1 MDIEFNYSMNEIESL
16 VIILVRL
23 IYLLLKIDLIIDLRI
38 FSHAKLEQY
47 FFVSKFNYRFFS
59 KMTLDQSNIDLS
71 TLTPMM
77 QQYMTVKLQH
87 PHSLMFYRM
96 GDFYELFFDDAHK
109 AAKILGITLTHRGKA
124 NGQPIPMA
132 GVPYHAAEGYL
143 ARLVKKGETVVICEQ
158 LGEVTGKGPVE
169 RGVVR
174 IITPGTL
181 TDDALLNAHQSS
193 NLVSIC
199 IKSDEIGIALLDLS
213 AGIFKVQQQSF
224 QAEQLP
230 LELARLMPSE
240 LLIDEDFK
248 HPEVVEQIKQILDC
262 PVTKR
267 PNVDFNL
274 NNAQKTLCDQF
285 AVSTLSGFGI
295 EHLELAKA
303 AAAALI
309 HYAKDTQ
316 KTALPHIRSIRLEQS
331 SDFIALDP
339 VTRRNLEI
347 IDPLFEHGTSL
358 FDLTNQCQTAMGSRL
373 LSRTLMQPIRDTAL
387 LDQRLDAIQTI
398 LSGYHEAPIRLV
410 LKEISDIERV
420 LSRVAL
426 GSARPRDL
434 VQLRQACAQIP
445 YLRHALAPMTST
457 PQSALIN
464 QLNEELGD
472 FNGLHHRL
480 MSAIVENPPVLLR
493 DGNVIANGFDH
504 ELDEL
509 RQIRDHAGQFLID
522 LEIKERET
530 TGINTLKIGYNRVSG
545 YYIELT
551 RAQAE
556 QAPAHYIRRQT
567 LKNAERYI
575 TPELKSFEDKVLS
588 SESRALAREKLLFEM
603 LLDELRQDIANL
615 QMMASAIAQLDVLTN
630 FAHLSRLYNWN
641 RPEFSPEIGIH
652 IQAGRHPVVE
662 SLIKTP
668 YTPNDTYLDVQH
680 RMSIITGPNMGGK
693 STFMRQTAL
702 ITLLAY
708 CGSFV
713 PAKFAKLGPI
723 DRIFTRIGSADDLSS
738 GKSTFMVEMTE
749 TSQILHHATQQSL
762 VLMDEVGRGT
772 STYDGLSLAWACVL
786 DLTHRIKCLCLFATH
801 YFELTELGMDP
812 CIDNYH
818 VTAQEVNGHLILLH
832 KVQKG
837 PASQSHGLQVAKLA
851 GIPQNVI
858 KEAQAKLK
866 KLEKLQLQT
875 QPVQK
880 DLFSQDLFSNSE
892 PVEKIIEVEKVV
904 EIHQPSQ
911 VEQLLSEII
920 VDDLSPRQALDQLYQ
935 LKQLLQKS

>member
-1 MDIEFNYSMNEIESL
+1 MSFMEN
-16 VIILVRL
+16 
-23 IYLLLKIDLIIDLRI
+23 
-38 FSHAKLEQY
+38 
-47 FFVSKFNYRFFS
+47 
-59 KMTLDQSNIDLS
+59 MTDFS

-77 QQYMTVKLQH
+77 QQYMSVKVQH

-109 AAKILGITLTHRGKA
+109 AAKLLGITLTHRGKA
-124 NGQPIPMA
+124 NGNPIPMA

-158 LGEVTGKGPVE
+158 IGEVTGKGPVE

-193 NLVSIC
+193 NLVSIA
-199 IKSDEIGIALLDLS
+199 IHQNQIGIALLDLS
-213 AGIFKVQQQSF
+213 AGIFKVQQQEF
-224 QAEQLP
+224 KAEQLP

-240 LLIDEDFK
+240 LVLNEDIQDQALL
-248 HPEVVEQIKQILDC
+248 EQIKSLIEC
-262 PVTKR
+262 PITKR

-274 NNAQKTLCDQF
+274 NNAQKTLCDQLG
-285 AVSTLSGFGI
+285 VSTLSGFGI
-295 EHLELAKA
+295 DELPLAKV

-309 HYAKDTQ
+309 HYAKETQ
-316 KTALPHIRSIRLEQS
+316 KTALPHIRSIKLEQS

-358 FDLTNQCQTAMGSRL
+358 FNLVNDCQTAMGGRL
-373 LSRTLMQPIRDTAL
+373 LARTLMQPLRDTAL
-387 LDQRLDAIQTI
+387 LDQRLDAIEI
-398 LSGYHEAPIRLV
+398 LLNGYHEAPIRLI

-420 LSRVAL
+420 LSRIAL

-445 YLRHALAPMTST
+445 FLRNAIQPIVSQNQST
-457 PQSALIN
+457 LIQ
-464 QLNEELGD
+464 QLNDELGD
-472 FNGLHHRL
+472 FNGLHLRL
-480 MSAIVENPPVLLR
+480 MNAIVENPPVLLR
-493 DGNVIANGFDH
+493 DGNVIAEGFDS

-522 LEIKERET
+522 LEIRERKN

-556 QAPAHYIRRQT
+556 QAPDSYIRRQT

-588 SESRALAREKLLFEM
+588 SESRALAREKALFEM
-603 LLDELRQDIANL
+603 LLDELRQDIGNL
-615 QMMASAIAQLDVLTN
+615 QMMSAAIAQIDLLSN
-630 FAHLSRLYNWN
+630 FAHQARLYSWN
-641 RPEFSPEIGIH
+641 RPEFSPEIGVQ

-668 YTPNDTYLDVQH
+668 YTPNDTQLNFNH

-702 ITLLAY
+702 ISLLAY
-708 CGSFV
+708 CGSYV
-713 PAKFAKLGPI
+713 PAKAAKLGPI

-749 TSQILHHATQQSL
+749 TSQILHHATNQSL

-786 DLTHRIKCLCLFATH
+786 DLTKRIQCLCLFATH
-801 YFELTELGMDP
+801 YFELTELSKEP

-818 VTAQEVNGHLILLH
+818 VTAKEINGQLILLH
-832 KVQKG
+832 KVQHG

-851 GIPQNVI
+851 GIPESVI
-858 KEAQAKLK
+858 KDAQHRLRI
-866 KLEKLQLQT
+866 LEKQQ
-875 QPVQK
+875 QPQVVQN
-880 DLFSQDLFSNSE
+880 DLFSNLQE
-892 PVEKIIEVEKVV
+892 PEVIEKVIEVEK
-904 EIHQPSQ
+904 SSSA
-911 VEQLLSEII
+911 LDALKNLDL
-920 VDDLSPRQALDQLYQ
+920 DDLTPRQALEQLYQ
-935 LKQLLQKS
+935 LKQLLKA

>member
-1 MDIEFNYSMNEIESL
+1 MSL
-16 VIILVRL
+16 AQLT
-23 IYLLLKIDLIIDLRI
+23 
-38 FSHAKLEQY
+38 A
-47 FFVSKFNYRFFS
+47 
-59 KMTLDQSNIDLS
+59 DLS
-71 TLTPMM
+71 SLTPMM
-77 QQYMTVKLQH
+77 QQYLSVKMQH

-96 GDFYELFFDDAHK
+96 GDFYELFFDDAKK
-109 AAKILGITLTHRGKA
+109 AAKLLGITLTHRGKA
-124 NGQPIPMA
+124 NGEPIPMA

-158 LGEVTGKGPVE
+158 IGEVTGKGPVE

-181 TDDALLNAHQSS
+181 TDDALLTSHQSS
-193 NLVSIC
+193 NLVAIC
-199 IKSDEIGIALLDLS
+199 LQQQQIGFALLDLS
-213 AGIFKVQQQSF
+213 AGIFKVQQQAF
-224 QAEQLP
+224 DIDQLP
-230 LELARLMPSE
+230 IELARLMPSE
-240 LLIDEDFK
+240 ILIDEDLVDQQFI
-248 HPEVVEQIKQILDC
+248 ENIKNSIEC
-262 PVTKR
+262 PITKR
-267 PNVDFNL
+267 PNVDFNI

-285 AVSTLSGFGI
+285 AVSTLAGFGI
-295 EHLELAKA
+295 DHLPLAQA

-309 HYAKDTQ
+309 HYAKETQ
-316 KTALPHIRSIRLEQS
+316 KTALPHIRSIQLEQS

-347 IDPLFEHGTSL
+347 IEPLFEHGTSL
-358 FDLTNQCQTAMGSRL
+358 FQLMNDCQTAMGGRF

-387 LDQRLDAIQTI
+387 LDARLDATQA
-398 LSGYHEAPIRLV
+398 LLQGYHETPVRLI

-434 VQLRQACAQIP
+434 VQLRHACAQLP
-445 YLRHALAPMTST
+445 FLRHALQPLLTQT
-457 PQSALIN
+457 PTVLIT
-464 QLNEELGD
+464 QLNDELGD
-472 FNGLHHRL
+472 FHQLHVHL
-480 MSAIVENPPVLLR
+480 MAAIAENPPVLLR
-493 DGNVIANGFDH
+493 DGNVIAEGFDA

-522 LEIKERET
+522 LEIQEREK

-556 QAPAHYIRRQT
+556 QAPEHYIRRQT

-588 SESRALAREKLLFEM
+588 SESRALAREKLLFEH
-603 LLDELRQDIANL
+603 LLNELRENIAAL
-615 QMMASAIAQLDVLTN
+615 QMMSAAIAQLDVLTN
-630 FAHLSRLYNWN
+630 FAHQARLRQWS
-641 RPEFSPEIGIH
+641 RPEFSPEVGVM

-662 SLIKTP
+662 ALSKTAF
-668 YTPNDTYLDVQH
+668 TPNDSSLDHQH
-680 RMSIITGPNMGGK
+680 RMAIITGPNMGGK

-702 ITLLAY
+702 ISLLAY

-713 PAKFAKLGPI
+713 PAQSAKLGPI
-723 DRIFTRIGSADDLSS
+723 DRIFTRIGSADDLST

-786 DLTHRIKCLCLFATH
+786 DLTKRIQCLCLFATH
-801 YFELTELGMDP
+801 YFELTELGQDP
-812 CIDNYH
+812 YIDNYH
-818 VTAQEVNGHLILLH
+818 VTAKELNGNLILLH
-832 KVQKG
+832 KVQHG

-851 GIPQNVI
+851 GIPEPVI
-858 KEAQAKLK
+858 KDAQKRLK
-866 KLEKLQLQT
+866 ILEKQQQQQLKTSPQH
-875 QPVQK
+875 
-880 DLFSQDLFSNSE
+880 DLFAGNTPLETDVIE
-892 PVEKIIEVEKVV
+892 RIIEVSK
-904 EIHQPSQ
+904 PS
-911 VEQLLSEII
+911 LTLDALANLDI
-920 VDDLSPRQALDQLYQ
+920 DDLSPRQALEQLYQ
-935 LKQLLQKS
+935 LKAQLKAEKMTS

>member
-1 MDIEFNYSMNEIESL
+1 MSFMEN
-16 VIILVRL
+16 
-23 IYLLLKIDLIIDLRI
+23 
-38 FSHAKLEQY
+38 
-47 FFVSKFNYRFFS
+47 
-59 KMTLDQSNIDLS
+59 MTDFS

-77 QQYMTVKLQH
+77 QQYMSVKVQH

-109 AAKILGITLTHRGKA
+109 AAKLLGITLTHRGKA
-124 NGQPIPMA
+124 NGNPIPMA

-158 LGEVTGKGPVE
+158 IGEVTGKGPVE

-193 NLVSIC
+193 NLVSIA
-199 IKSDEIGIALLDLS
+199 IHQNQIGIALLDLS
-213 AGIFKVQQQSF
+213 AGIFKVQQQEF
-224 QAEQLP
+224 KAEQLP

-240 LLIDEDFK
+240 LVLNEDIQDQALL
-248 HPEVVEQIKQILDC
+248 EQIKSLIEC
-262 PVTKR
+262 PITKR

-274 NNAQKTLCDQF
+274 NNAQKTLCDQLG
-285 AVSTLSGFGI
+285 VSTLSGFGI
-295 EHLELAKA
+295 DELPLAKV

-309 HYAKDTQ
+309 HYAKETQ
-316 KTALPHIRSIRLEQS
+316 KTALPHIRSIKLEQS

-358 FDLTNQCQTAMGSRL
+358 FNLVNDCQTAMGGRL
-373 LSRTLMQPIRDTAL
+373 LARTLMQPLRDTAL
-387 LDQRLDAIQTI
+387 LDQRLDAIEI
-398 LSGYHEAPIRLV
+398 LLNGYHEAPIRLI

-420 LSRVAL
+420 LSRIAL

-445 YLRHALAPMTST
+445 FLRNAIQPIVSQNQST
-457 PQSALIN
+457 LIQ
-464 QLNEELGD
+464 QLNDELGD
-472 FNGLHHRL
+472 FNGLHLRL
-480 MSAIVENPPVLLR
+480 MNAIVENPPVLLR
-493 DGNVIANGFDH
+493 DGNVIAEGFDS

-509 RQIRDHAGQFLID
+509 RQIRDHAGQFFID
-522 LEIKERET
+522 LEIREREN

-556 QAPAHYIRRQT
+556 QAPDSYIRRQT

-588 SESRALAREKLLFEM
+588 SESRALAREKALFEM
-603 LLDELRQDIANL
+603 LLDELRQDIGNL
-615 QMMASAIAQLDVLTN
+615 QMMSAAIAQIDLLSN
-630 FAHLSRLYNWN
+630 FAHQARLYSWN
-641 RPEFSPEIGIH
+641 RPEFSPEIGIQ

-668 YTPNDTYLDVQH
+668 YTPNDTQLNFNH

-702 ITLLAY
+702 ISLLAY
-708 CGSFV
+708 CGSYV
-713 PAKFAKLGPI
+713 PAKAAKLGPI

-749 TSQILHHATQQSL
+749 TSQILHHATNQSL

-786 DLTHRIKCLCLFATH
+786 DLTKRIQCLCLFATH
-801 YFELTELGMDP
+801 YFELTELSKEP

-818 VTAQEVNGHLILLH
+818 VTAKEINGQLILLH
-832 KVQKG
+832 KVQHG

-851 GIPQNVI
+851 GIPESVI
-858 KEAQAKLK
+858 KDAQHRLRI
-866 KLEKLQLQT
+866 LEKQQ
-875 QPVQK
+875 QPQVVQN
-880 DLFSQDLFSNSE
+880 DLFSNLQE
-892 PVEKIIEVEKVV
+892 AEVIEKVIEVEKSSPALDALKV
-904 EIHQPSQ
+904 
-911 VEQLLSEII
+911 LDL
-920 VDDLSPRQALDQLYQ
+920 DDLTPRQALEQLYQ
-935 LKQLLQKS
+935 LKQLLKA

>member
-1 MDIEFNYSMNEIESL
+1 MNTE
-16 VIILVRL
+16 
-23 IYLLLKIDLIIDLRI
+23 
-38 FSHAKLEQY
+38 
-47 FFVSKFNYRFFS
+47 NN
-59 KMTLDQSNIDLS
+59 TLDLS

-77 QQYMTVKLQH
+77 QQYMSMKMQH

-124 NGQPIPMA
+124 NGNPIPMA
-132 GVPYHAAEGYL
+132 GVPYHAAEGYI
-143 ARLVKKGETVVICEQ
+143 ARLVKKGENVVICEQ
-158 LGEVTGKGPVE
+158 IGEVTGKGPVE

-193 NLVSIC
+193 NLVALC
-199 IKSDEIGIALLDLS
+199 VQQNQIGIALLDLS
-213 AGIFKVQQQSF
+213 AGIFKVQQQEF
-224 QAEQLP
+224 NTDQLP

-240 LLIDEDFK
+240 LVIDEDMIDQN
-248 HPEVVEQIKQILDC
+248 VIEQIKKYIEC
-262 PVTKR
+262 PISKR

-295 EHLELAKA
+295 DHLPLAKA

-309 HYAKDTQ
+309 HYAKETQ
-316 KTALPHIRSIRLEQS
+316 KTALPHIRSIKLEQS
-331 SDFIALDP
+331 TDFIALDP

-358 FDLTNQCQTAMGSRL
+358 YSLINDCQTAMGGRL
-373 LSRTLMQPIRDTAL
+373 LGRTLMQPMRDTAV
-387 LDQRLDAIQTI
+387 LDQRLDAIDV
-398 LSGYHEAPIRLV
+398 LLKGYHEAPVRLV

-445 YLRHALAPMTST
+445 YLRHALEPIVAQQ
-457 PQSALIN
+457 QSSLFL
-464 QLNEELGD
+464 QLNDELGD
-472 FNGLHHRL
+472 FNGLHQRL

-493 DGNVIANGFDH
+493 DGNVIAEGFDT

-509 RQIRDHAGQFLID
+509 RKIRDHAGQFLID
-522 LEIKERET
+522 LEIQEREA

-556 QAPAHYIRRQT
+556 QAPDHYIRRQT

-575 TPELKSFEDKVLS
+575 TPELKAFEDKVLS

-615 QMMASAIAQLDVLTN
+615 QMMSSAIAQIDLVSN
-630 FAHLSRLYNWN
+630 FAHQARIQRWN
-641 RPEFSPEIGIH
+641 RPEYSPEIGIE
-652 IQAGRHPVVE
+652 IIAGRHPVVE
-662 SLIKTP
+662 SLIKAP
-668 YTPNDTYLDVQH
+668 YTPNDTRLDYNH

-702 ITLLAY
+702 ISLLGY

-713 PAKFAKLGPI
+713 PAQSVKLGPI

-749 TSQILHHATQQSL
+749 TSQILHHATNQSL

-786 DLTHRIKCLCLFATH
+786 DLTKRIKCLCLFATH
-801 YFELTELGMDP
+801 YFELTELGKEAA
-812 CIDNYH
+812 IENYH
-818 VTAQEVNGHLILLH
+818 VTAKEINGNLILLH
-832 KVQKG
+832 KVQHG

-851 GIPQNVI
+851 GIPNSVI
-858 KEAQAKLK
+858 KDAQHRLNI
-866 KLEKLQLQT
+866 LEKQQKGQSQST
-875 QPVQK
+875 VQN
-880 DLFSQDLFSNSE
+880 DLFNAYVE
-892 PVEKIIEVEKVV
+892 PEVIERVIEVEKASPAL
-904 EIHQPSQ
+904 E
-911 VEQLLSEII
+911 LLKNID
-920 VDDLSPRQALDQLYQ
+920 VDSLSPREALQQLYALKDQLQ
-935 LKQLLQKS
+935 A

>member
-1 MDIEFNYSMNEIESL
+1 MSFMEN
-16 VIILVRL
+16 
-23 IYLLLKIDLIIDLRI
+23 
-38 FSHAKLEQY
+38 
-47 FFVSKFNYRFFS
+47 
-59 KMTLDQSNIDLS
+59 MTDFS

-77 QQYMTVKLQH
+77 QQYMSVKVQH

-109 AAKILGITLTHRGKA
+109 AAKLLGITLTHRGKA
-124 NGQPIPMA
+124 NGNPIPMA

-158 LGEVTGKGPVE
+158 IGEVTGKGPVE

-193 NLVSIC
+193 NLVSIS
-199 IKSDEIGIALLDLS
+199 IHQNQIGIALLDLS
-213 AGIFKVQQQSF
+213 AGIFKVQQQEF

-240 LLIDEDFK
+240 LVLNEDIQDQALL
-248 HPEVVEQIKQILDC
+248 EQIKSLIEC
-262 PVTKR
+262 PITKR

-274 NNAQKTLCDQF
+274 NNAQKTLCDQLG
-285 AVSTLSGFGI
+285 VSTLSGFGI
-295 EHLELAKA
+295 DELPLAKV

-309 HYAKDTQ
+309 HYAKETQ
-316 KTALPHIRSIRLEQS
+316 KTALPHIRSIKLEQS

-358 FDLTNQCQTAMGSRL
+358 FNLVNDCQTAMGGRL
-373 LSRTLMQPIRDTAL
+373 LARTLMQPLRDTAL
-387 LDQRLDAIQTI
+387 LDQRLDAIEV
-398 LSGYHEAPIRLV
+398 LLKGYHEAPVRLI
-410 LKEISDIERV
+410 LKEISDIERI
-420 LSRVAL
+420 LSRIAL

-445 YLRHALAPMTST
+445 FLRNAIQPIVSQNQST
-457 PQSALIN
+457 LIQ
-464 QLNEELGD
+464 QLNNELGD
-472 FNGLHHRL
+472 FNGLHLRL
-480 MSAIVENPPVLLR
+480 MNAIVENPPVLLR
-493 DGNVIANGFDH
+493 DGNVIAEGFDS

-522 LEIKERET
+522 LEIRERKN

-556 QAPAHYIRRQT
+556 QAPDSYIRRQT

-588 SESRALAREKLLFEM
+588 SESRALAREKALFEM
-603 LLDELRQDIANL
+603 LLDELRQDIGNL
-615 QMMASAIAQLDVLTN
+615 QMMSAAIAQIDLLSN
-630 FAHLSRLYNWN
+630 FAHQARLYSWN
-641 RPEFSPEIGIH
+641 RPEFSPEIGIQ

-668 YTPNDTYLDVQH
+668 YTPNDTQLDFNH

-702 ITLLAY
+702 ISLLAY
-708 CGSFV
+708 CGSYV
-713 PAKFAKLGPI
+713 PAKAAKLGPI

-749 TSQILHHATQQSL
+749 TSQILHHATNQSL

-786 DLTHRIKCLCLFATH
+786 DLTKRIQCLCLFATH
-801 YFELTELGMDP
+801 YFELTELSKEP
-812 CIDNYH
+812 CIENYH
-818 VTAQEVNGHLILLH
+818 VTAKEINGQLILLH
-832 KVQKG
+832 KVQHG

-851 GIPQNVI
+851 GIPESVI
-858 KEAQAKLK
+858 KDAQHRLRI
-866 KLEKLQLQT
+866 LEKQQ
-875 QPVQK
+875 QPQVVQN
-880 DLFSQDLFSNSE
+880 DLFSNLQE
-892 PVEKIIEVEKVV
+892 AEVIEKVIEVEKSSPALDALKV
-904 EIHQPSQ
+904 
-911 VEQLLSEII
+911 LDL
-920 VDDLSPRQALDQLYQ
+920 DDLTPRQALEQLYQ
-935 LKQLLQKS
+935 LKQLLKA